1 MSKEMGKRIKQ
12 RRKELGLSQDAL
24 ARRMGYNDRS
34 IIAKF
39 ETGRSVPD
47 GKIPDLAAALETT
60 PAYLLGV
67 LQENLITMDITVEE
81 DAFGNAVV
89 TDRKTGAQQQYS
101 KPEWIQLQ
109 ENMDFRKIFQYSGK
123 TVSPAYLVRMNRTS
137 KESAECDTEPL
148 SEPQVQNKPLS
159 HKSFQDLEA
168 FRATTEVLDDVAV
181 KGMVNPFDALK
192 ENVIAGKLIPTGASL
207 MSYRIGGED
216 AAEAVFP
223 DPLEKLFGRLQE
235 LTAEELSR
243 VDAFVQGIL
252 SSRKKDET

>member
-47 GKIPDLAAALETT
+47 AKLPDLAAALETT

-101 KPEWIQLQ
+101 KPEWVRLQ
-109 ENMDFRKIFQYSGK
+109 EDMDFRKIFQYTGR
-123 TVSPAYLVRMNRTS
+123 TVNPAYMARMHRVPKTS
-137 KESAECDTEPL
+137 DASNTQDAPGSAMPEKDFKAGGPEGESFL
-148 SEPQVQNKPLS
+148 SAT
-159 HKSFQDLEA
+159 A
-168 FRATTEVLDDVAV
+168 FH
-181 KGMVNPFDALK
+181 
-192 ENVIAGKLIPTGASL
+192 TG
-207 MSYRIGGED
+207 
-216 AAEAVFP
+216 
-223 DPLEKLFGRLQE
+223 
-235 LTAEELSR
+235 
-243 VDAFVQGIL
+243 
-252 SSRKKDET
+252 